1 MALNTRSLGKRLL
14 ASSWVRSL
22 IGFLTARY
30 VTLVKATTKW
40 QVTNGHH
47 LTDQLAGAHGLI
59 IITWHS
65 RLMMIPAGW
74 PGAKPLH
81 ILVSR
86 HGDGDLVGRVMVHFG
101 MVTVRGSTHRPNRN
115 YEADRE
121 KGGSAALR
129 QLLALLKDG
138 QVIGLTPDGP
148 RGPARQLSDGV
159 ITLARLSGAPILPVV
174 ITTARHRRLRSW
186 DRFRIALPFSKGARI
201 FGEPIIIARGLDKP
215 GQEDARIQ
223 VEAAL
228 NAVTDQADQ
237 MLGHTPDQYPGHSPN
252 GAP

>member
-1 MALNTRSLGKRLL
+1 LGKRLL

-22 IGFLTARY
+22 IGYLTARY

-40 QVTNGHH
+40 QFANGHH
-47 LTDQLAGAHGLI
+47 LTDQLAGGSGLI

-101 MVTVRGSTHRPNRN
+101 MVMVRGSTHRPDRN

-148 RGPARQLSDGV
+148 RGPAGGDY
-159 ITLARLSGAPILPVV
+159 
-174 ITTARHRRLRSW
+174 HRPSSPPAKLG
-186 DRFRIALPFSKGARI
+186 PFSHRPAIFQGRHDLWRTDRHSAR
-201 FGEPIIIARGLDKP
+201 
-215 GQEDARIQ
+215 
-223 VEAAL
+223 
-228 NAVTDQADQ
+228 
-237 MLGHTPDQYPGHSPN
+237 S
-252 GAP
+252 